1 LNTKGEKK
9 IEIMRTLKTR
19 VNKTKLAKELGVS
32 RSSLYYKRT
41 REETD
46 LELKRQ
52 IEAVM
57 VDHKAYGHKRIAI
70 ELKMGHNRIRRVMKK
85 YGLKPYRRLHK
96 KWVKKKDIG
105 KPATGIP
112 NLVEVLLKNKLLV
125 KPNQVWCTDF
135 TYIRFQGKF
144 IYLATI
150 IDLFT
155 REIVGVNIL
164 RFHNRFLV
172 VGALEDAVVN
182 HNTPAIVHS
191 DQGSEYDSRDFI
203 SFVKIIGA
211 KISMSEKG
219 SPWQNGHQESFFG
232 HFKLEAGD
240 LNRFE
245 SLGELIE
252 YIYQQVYYYNNKR
265 IHSVLKMTPIEFRK
279 RHTV

>member
-1 LNTKGEKK
+1 
-9 IEIMRTLKTR
+9 MRTLKTR

-70 ELKMGHNRIRRVMKK
+70 DLKMGHNRIRRVMKK
-85 YGLKPYRRLHK
+85 YGLKPYRRRAK
-96 KWVKKKDIG
+96 KWIKKKDIG
-105 KPATGIP
+105 KPVTGIL
-112 NLVEVLLKNKLLV
+112 NLVKQLLEKNLLV
-125 KPNQVWCTDF
+125 HPNQIWCTDF

-155 REIVGVNIL
+155 REIVGVNIS

-182 HNTPAIVHS
+182 YKMPDIVHS
-191 DQGSEYDSRDFI
+191 DQGSEYDSADFI
-203 SFVKIIGA
+203 VFVKIIGS
-211 KISMSEKG
+211 KISMSEKA

-232 HFKLEAGD
+232 HFKLEAD
-240 LNRFE
+240 
-245 SLGELIE
+245 
-252 YIYQQVYYYNNKR
+252 VD
-265 IHSVLKMTPIEFRK
+265 
-279 RHTV
+279 